1 MDLYNSIP
9 LWGTINQFMEFHNSI
24 CEAPLLLIEIHIYEL
39 FHSTSATDLWSSII
53 ELWSPINQLL
63 GSLEQP
69 LNYIN
74 QL

>member
-1 MDLYNSIP
+1 MDLYNSIL
-9 LWGTINQFMEFHNSI
+9 LWDTTNQFVELWSSI
-24 CEAPLLLIEIHIYEL
+24 IRLIEIHNYEL
-39 FHSTSATDLWSSII
+39 CHSTSATDLWSSII

-63 GSLEQP
+63 GSLEQL

>member
-9 LWGTINQFMEFHNSI
+9 LWGTINQFLDLWSSI
-24 CEAPLLLIEIHIYEL
+24 IRLIEIHIYEL

-69 LNYIN
+69 LNYTN